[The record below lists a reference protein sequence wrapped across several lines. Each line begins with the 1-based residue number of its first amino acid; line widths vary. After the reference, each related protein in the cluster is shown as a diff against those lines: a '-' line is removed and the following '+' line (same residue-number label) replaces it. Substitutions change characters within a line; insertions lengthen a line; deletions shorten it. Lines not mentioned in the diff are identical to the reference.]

1 MASPREEAAVARE
14 ELIKQKKNEK
24 KSQTTLAVKLNIVLE
39 ARESPLAGQ
48 AELPLACRSW
58 FELCATP
65 GFLYTTKP

>member
-24 KSQTTLAVKLNIVLE
+24 KSQTTLSVKQNIVLE
-39 ARESPLAGQ
+39 ARES
-48 AELPLACRSW
+48 PLACRSW